1 MLQNQKDNPRKF
13 GLRETF
19 HRDVTA
25 LGNVR
30 ILCLAAMF
38 AAMAVTLGSLAKF
51 MFGTGPLRVTFE
63 NLPIIFCS
71 VAFGPIVGGMC
82 AFVADL
88 CSCVIA
94 GQALNP
100 LISVGAVSIGVLS
113 GIVSHYIVR
122 NHRLWALVIVEFV
135 AHVIGSIV
143 LKTWALSFFFAWSIL
158 LWRIPIYFAI
168 LLVES
173 YLLWVLLRNKHIH
186 KLLEGVQ
193 KR

>member
-1 MLQNQKDNPRKF
+1 MLQNQKDNSRKF
-13 GLRETF
+13 GLRETL

-38 AAMAVTLGSLAKF
+38 AAMAVVLGALAKF

-71 VAFGPIVGGMC
+71 VAFGPIVGGLC

-100 LISVGAVSIGVLS
+100 LISVGAISIGVLS
-113 GIVSHYIVR
+113 GIVSHYVVR
-122 NHRLWALVIVEFV
+122 NRGFLALVIIEFV
-135 AHVIGSIV
+135 AHLMGSIL
-143 LKTWALSFFFAWSIL
+143 LKTWALSFFFAWGIL
-158 LWRIPIYFAI
+158 LWRIPVYFVI
-168 LLVES
+168 LLIES
-173 YLLWVLLRNKHIH
+173 YLLCVLLKNKHIC
-186 KLLEGVQ
+186 KLLRGVQ
-193 KR
+193 KG